1 MEYPKPM
8 YKADSPAPK
17 YVNSFKEERDAKDQG
32 WSVNYIHRDW
42 PKAAYDAAGKMQ
54 LVGSEEEAAE
64 LGLSFTK
71 PEAVEAAPAA
81 LAAVAQQSTEN
92 TNILQSLID
101 GLERRISELEVKLAD
116 LEAAADK
123 KTSRKAKESAA

>member
-8 YKADSPAPK
+8 YKADSAAPK

-32 WSVNYIHRDW
+32 WSINYIHRDW

-54 LVGSEEEAAE
+54 LVNSEEEAAE

-71 PEAVEAAPAA
+71 PEVIEAAPAA

-92 TNILQSLID
+92 TNILQSQID
-101 GLERRISELEVKLAD
+101 GLERRISDLEVKVAD
-116 LEAAADK
+116 FEATLTAPKPKSK
-123 KTSRKAKESAA
+123 KDSAA